1 MIPYIKTWH
10 IRWSYFTL
18 KPDKVYVDIK
28 HHKPDKVDVDII
40 YRTWCS
46 EWLQT
51 HKPSRP
57 DNSLFQA
64 TVESQHV
71 YPIHDASVFL
81 SYPECISVSLL
92 PMMHQHFSPN
102 RDASAFLSYPGCIS
116 ISFLPRMHQHFSPTL
131 DASKVNFWLC
141 FNSADQQLN
150 ELLDFS
156 SNKSHERILWNA

>member
-1 MIPYIKTWH
+1 M
-10 IRWSYFTL
+10 L

-40 YRTWCS
+40 HRTWWS

-51 HKPSRP
+51 RKPSRQ

-81 SYPECISVSLL
+81 SYPECISISLL
-92 PMMHQHFSPN
+92 PRMYQCFSTTH
-102 RDASAFLSYPGCIS
+102 DASTFLS
-116 ISFLPRMHQHFSPTL
+116 
-131 DASKVNFWLC
+131 
-141 FNSADQQLN
+141 
-150 ELLDFS
+150 
-156 SNKSHERILWNA
+156 